1 MSELSNIKTL
11 EELFEYWK
19 TKQSNDSGKETC
31 NSENGY
37 VVATN
42 SFYKDGIVNPEEYQ
56 NSALKV
62 LFITN
67 EVSIDCKN
75 DVDEKNPE

>member
-31 NSENGY
+31 NSELLQMCGK
-37 VVATN
+37 TQKML
-42 SFYKDGIVNPEEYQ
+42 SD
-56 NSALKV
+56 
-62 LFITN
+62 
-67 EVSIDCKN
+67 
-75 DVDEKNPE
+75 

>member
-42 SFYKDGIVNPEEYQ
+42 SFYKDGIVNPEE
-56 NSALKV
+56 
-62 LFITN
+62 
-67 EVSIDCKN
+67 
-75 DVDEKNPE
+75 

>member
-31 NSENGY
+31 NSEM
-37 VVATN
+37 VMWLQRILFT
-42 SFYKDGIVNPEEYQ
+42 KM
-56 NSALKV
+56 V
-62 LFITN
+62 L
-67 EVSIDCKN
+67 
-75 DVDEKNPE
+75 